1 MLRGSGMR
9 KRLARRLFPLLA
21 SAGLIAVGM
30 SATTWVTLLLHLKE
44 WALPYDIWGTMIAAT
59 RLVHGQIGGIYAQ
72 PTGLV
77 SLPGTAVILAP
88 IAAVTSALGLS
99 LRLPGPTNLHPEVW
113 LFIGPYQIAISCV
126 AIFAADALAE
136 HLGVPRWK
144 RGLLALGGVA
154 ALWSVSARWGHPED
168 AVATG
173 LLLYAVLAQARGRVA
188 AAGWLAGAAIC
199 VQPLALLAVP
209 MMVALLSWRRVRLS
223 PGGATPRTPRAPR
236 GKPATVPG
244 MPGFLVRGALPSA
257 VLLAAAGIANWN
269 VMYTAVTS
277 QPNSPTVNHPTAWTW
292 LAPHMAGGNVAAGP
306 FRLATIALAC
316 LCAVVVRRRLYRRLG
331 ESQRHGSSGP
341 TGAGPTG
348 AGPTGGGL
356 DDRGPD
362 SREWPRPVLTEV
374 LWWMALGL
382 ALRSFFEPVM
392 VSYYPWPPLAVAL
405 IPAATGGWVRLAV
418 AAVTA
423 GGVTAQG
430 QGPWHN
436 VWAWWV
442 PLVGGLLL
450 MLGVGWPRWRV
461 LTRPGLPRPPSSGS
475 SQAEPT
481 AALSLAA
488 ASSRSAS
495 VAGLAPPMSKSCI
508 DHMGN
513 TWTCMCGTSR
523 PAMSRPARGAPKASF
538 AASPTFFATAIRC
551 CSTSSGRSVH

>member
-1 MLRGSGMR
+1 MR

-30 SATTWVTLLLHLKE
+30 SATTWVTIFLHLKE

-88 IAAVTSALGLS
+88 VAVVTSALGLS

-113 LFIGPYQIAISCV
+113 LFIGPYEIAISCV

-136 HLGVPRWK
+136 HLGVPRWR

-209 MMVALLSWRRVRLS
+209 MMVALLPWRR
-223 PGGATPRTPRAPR
+223 
-236 GKPATVPG
+236 G
-244 MPGFLVRGALPSA
+244 MPGFLVRAALPSA

-331 ESQRHGSSGP
+331 EGQPHGS
-341 TGAGPTG
+341 
-348 AGPTGGGL
+348 GGL
-356 DDRGPD
+356 DSGGLDSGGLERG
-362 SREWPRPVLTEV
+362 EWPGPVLTEV

-405 IPAATGGWVRLAV
+405 IPAAAGGWVRLAV
-418 AAVTA
+418 VAVTA

-442 PLVGGLLL
+442 PIVGGLLL
-450 MLGVGWPRWRV
+450 VLGVAWPRWRV
-461 LTRPGLPRPPSSGS
+461 LRRPGWPHPPSSGS
-475 SQAEPT
+475 SQAEPS

-488 ASSRSAS
+488 ASSRSAA
-495 VAGLAPPMSKSCI
+495 VAALAPPMSKSCI

>member
-1 MLRGSGMR
+1 MRG
-9 KRLARRLFPLLA
+9 RLARRLFPLLA

-30 SATTWVTLLLHLKE
+30 SATTWVTVLIHLKG
-44 WALPYDIWGTMIAAT
+44 WALPYDIWGTTIAAT

-88 IAAVTSALGLS
+88 VAVVTSALGLS
-99 LRLPGPTNLHPEVW
+99 LRIPGPSNLHPEVW

-173 LLLYAVLAQARGRVA
+173 LLLYAVLAQARGRVR

-199 VQPLALLAVP
+199 VQPLALLALP
-209 MMVALLSWRRVRLS
+209 MMVALLPWR
-223 PGGATPRTPRAPR
+223 AI
-236 GKPATVPG
+236 
-244 MPGFLVRGALPSA
+244 PGFLVRGALPSA
-257 VLLAAAGIANWN
+257 LLLAAAGIANWS

-292 LAPHMAGGNVAAGP
+292 LAPHMASGNVAAGP
-306 FRLATIALAC
+306 FRLATIVLAC

-331 ESQRHGSSGP
+331 GGQIEG
-341 TGAGPTG
+341 
-348 AGPTGGGL
+348 GGGL
-356 DDRGPD
+356 NSG
-362 SREWPRPVLTEV
+362 EWPRPVLTEI

-405 IPAATGGWVRLAV
+405 IPAATGGWLRLA
-418 AAVTA
+418 AAGVIA
-423 GGVTAQG
+423 GGVTALS

-442 PLVGGLLL
+442 PI
-450 MLGVGWPRWRV
+450 
-461 LTRPGLPRPPSSGS
+461 
-475 SQAEPT
+475 
-481 AALSLAA
+481 
-488 ASSRSAS
+488 
-495 VAGLAPPMSKSCI
+495 VAGLLVLLGVSWRGWRALTGPSAQAA
-508 DHMGN
+508 
-513 TWTCMCGTSR
+513 R
-523 PAMSRPARGAPKASF
+523 PAPVVGKA
-538 AASPTFFATAIRC
+538 
-551 CSTSSGRSVH
+551 